1 MLVINLYHALKNYFV
16 RCFFKGRVSAETK
29 VNVLADAIDRQVIAY
44 EDLKNLDEAVRIDLR
59 AQMMR
64 VKLTKVSTY
73 LFITTLSVLACI
85 L

>member
-1 MLVINLYHALKNYFV
+1 M
-16 RCFFKGRVSAETK
+16 FFKGRVSAETK

-73 LFITTLSVLACI
+73 LLLQHFQYWLVF
-85 L
+85 

>member
-44 EDLKNLDEAVRIDLR
+44 ER
-59 AQMMR
+59 
-64 VKLTKVSTY
+64 S
-73 LFITTLSVLACI
+73 
-85 L
+85 